1 MSPPDV
7 VQGQFVRMLYIHPAV
22 ATMCYAGFGV
32 CALGSVAWLWP
43 RLRSPRWDLSLIHI
57 LLTRVDPLTY
67 AVDPLRKAV
76 FEHLHKVP
84 KSVVERLVPGVT
96 WDGWH
101 VPVGLELG
109 VVAMMAM
116 LFITIAALEFRKV
129 D

>member
-1 MSPPDV
+1 
-7 VQGQFVRMLYIHPAV
+7 MLCTLCPSADLAEVADPRGPAHL
-22 ATMCYAGFGV
+22 C
-32 CALGSVAWLWP
+32 C
-43 RLRSPRWDLSLIHI
+43 R
-57 LLTRVDPLTY
+57 
-67 AVDPLRKAV
+67 PLRKAV

-84 KSVVERLVPGVT
+84 ESVVQRLVPGVT

>member
-1 MSPPDV
+1 
-7 VQGQFVRMLYIHPAV
+7 MLVMPLFFLS
-22 ATMCYAGFGV
+22 G
-32 CALGSVAWLWP
+32 ALYPLSGLPTWL
-43 RLRSPRWDLSLIHI
+43 R

-84 KSVVERLVPGVT
+84 EKVVRNLVPGVT

-101 VPVGLELG
+101 VPLGLELG

-116 LFITIAALEFRKV
+116 LFITVAALEFRKV

>member
-1 MSPPDV
+1 
-7 VQGQFVRMLYIHPAV
+7 
-22 ATMCYAGFGV
+22 
-32 CALGSVAWLWP
+32 
-43 RLRSPRWDLSLIHI
+43 
-57 LLTRVDPLTY
+57 
-67 AVDPLRKAV
+67 
-76 FEHLHKVP
+76 VP